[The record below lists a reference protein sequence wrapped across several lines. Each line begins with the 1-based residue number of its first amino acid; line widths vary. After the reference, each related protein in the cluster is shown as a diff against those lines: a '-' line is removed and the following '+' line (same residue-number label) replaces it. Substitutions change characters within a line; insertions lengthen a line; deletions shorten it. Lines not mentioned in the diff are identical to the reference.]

1 MSARGLFFTAA
12 VTAGLGLGGITAS
25 HADTLVID
33 AVRQSAGVECPAKG
47 QSMADVE
54 ARFGTQNSKEPG
66 IGQPPITRWVYAG
79 FTVYFEGDT
88 VLHAVVHR

>member
-1 MSARGLFFTAA
+1 M
-12 VTAGLGLGGITAS
+12 TAGLILGGTAVS
-25 HADTLVID
+25 RADTLVID

-54 ARFGTQNSKEPG
+54 ARFGAPNSKEPA
-66 IGQPPITRWVYAG
+66 IGQPPITRWIYAD